1 LEEDDMDR
9 QRMPFSQGF
18 AMTTSDIFAPKK
30 SVIVDMVMV
39 QILTVIVTVT
49 LILVLKNDSLGS
61 DTIAWMMGSL
71 MVGIL
76 LASAIYSRISSI

>member
-1 LEEDDMDR
+1 
-9 QRMPFSQGF
+9 
-18 AMTTSDIFAPKK
+18 MTTSDIFAPKK

-39 QILTVIVTVT
+39 QILTVIVTIT
-49 LILVLKNDSLGS
+49 LVLVLKNDSLGS

>member
-1 LEEDDMDR
+1 MDR
-9 QRMPFSQGF
+9 SRMPFSQGF